1 MRHTDFWTWQH
12 RALGWLLGWGAGSVV
27 VGAGLVTA
35 CRADLRQIG
44 LQAIGWGAVDA
55 ALALNGRRAAR
66 ARQRQELA
74 ATAPAVER
82 EAARFQQI
90 VAVNAGLDLLYI
102 AGGWWLAQ
110 TAGQRPQRRGLGL
123 GIVVQGLFLLIYD
136 SWLVWRVA
144 AWRSDH

>member
-12 RALGWLLGWGAGSVV
+12 RALGWLLGWGAASVV
-27 VGAGLVTA
+27 IGAGLA
-35 CRADLRQIG
+35 ANRQPELRQVG
-44 LQAIGWGAVDA
+44 LQAIGWGVIDA

-66 ARQRQELA
+66 AKQQLA
-74 ATAPAVER
+74 ATTPTVER
-82 EAARFQQI
+82 ETTRFQQI

-102 AGGWWLAQ
+102 IGGWRLIQ
-110 TAGQRPQRRGLGL
+110 TAGQRPQRRGMGI

-144 AWRSDH
+144 AWCATH